1 MAFVLAHPLSE
12 SASKLAHNNESMVDT
27 ARALFIIPVADVFIR
42 SFNDSG
48 ANKQSQIKINF
59 VTISRTR

>member
-1 MAFVLAHPLSE
+1 
-12 SASKLAHNNESMVDT
+12 MVDV
-27 ARALFIIPVADVFIR
+27 ARAVFIIPVADVFIR

-59 VTISRTR
+59 ATGPLGTSAHGTVRRRVIQARVAD